1 MSGLKQLRN
10 RVQSIKS
17 TQKITK
23 AMQLVSA
30 SKLKKVKDQAEGFV
44 AYSDLLRASMSDVAK
59 NISLISLPEGYKSF
73 FLEDNKSDLD
83 HLLVVMSSER
93 GLCGGFNASIIRK
106 VKQDIKCLQSS
117 GKKVKLLVVGK
128 KGMDALKGQ
137 YSDLILEYY
146 HDAKGRVES
155 LSLMIKDKIME
166 LVESG
171 QIGGCSIY
179 YNHFK
184 NAMSQIPTMR
194 ALVPAKFDEEE
205 KSEGK
210 SDSSSVLEYEGENV
224 VEEILH
230 LYMSGEISN
239 ALLQSKASEE
249 GARMT
254 AMDNATRNAGELENK
269 LTLQLNRSRQ
279 AIITT
284 ELTEIISGAEA
295 V

>member
-1 MSGLKQLRN
+1 
-10 RVQSIKS
+10 
-17 TQKITK
+17 
-23 AMQLVSA
+23 MQLVSA

-44 AYSDLLRASMSDVAK
+44 EYSEILRKIMSDVAK
-59 NISLISLPEGYKSF
+59 DISLSDLPERYRSF
-73 FLEDNKSDLD
+73 FLENTSDLD

-93 GLCGGFNASIIRK
+93 GLCGGFNASIVRK
-106 VKQDIKCLQSS
+106 VKQDIKDLQSS

-137 YSDLILEYY
+137 YSDLIMEYY
-146 HDAKGRVES
+146 HDAKGQVES
-155 LSLMIKDKIME
+155 LSMMIKNKIME
-166 LVESG
+166 LVESD
-171 QIGGCSIY
+171 QISGCSIY

-194 ALVPAKFDEEE
+194 ALVPAKFDQED
-205 KSEGK
+205 KSNSG
-210 SDSSSVLEYEGENV
+210 SVLEYEGDDV
-224 VEEILH
+224 IEEILH

-254 AMDNATRNAGELENK
+254 AMDNATRNAKELENK

-279 AIITT
+279 AMITT

>member
-44 AYSDLLRASMSDVAK
+44 AYSDILREVMRDVAK
-59 NISLISLPEGYKSF
+59 NISLSDLPERYKSF
-73 FLEDNKSDLD
+73 FLEDKSDLD

-106 VKQDIKCLQSS
+106 VKQDIKDLQAS

-146 HDAKGRVES
+146 HDAKGRVETM
-155 LSLMIKDKIME
+155 SLMIKNKIME

-184 NAMSQIPTMR
+184 NAMSQIPTTR
-194 ALVPAKFDEEE
+194 ALVPAKFEEAE

-210 SDSSSVLEYEGENV
+210 SDSSSMLEYEGDNV

-254 AMDNATRNAGELENK
+254 AMDNATRNAKELENK

>member
-44 AYSDLLRASMSDVAK
+44 AYSDILREVMRDVAK
-59 NISLISLPEGYKSF
+59 NISLSDLPERYKSF
-73 FLEDNKSDLD
+73 FLEDKSDLD

-93 GLCGGFNASIIRK
+93 GLCGGFNASIVRK
-106 VKQDIKCLQSS
+106 VKQDIKDLQAS

-146 HDAKGRVES
+146 HDAKGRVETM
-155 LSLMIKDKIME
+155 SLMIKNKIME

-194 ALVPAKFDEEE
+194 ALVPAKFEEAE

-210 SDSSSVLEYEGENV
+210 SDSSSVLEYEGDNV

-254 AMDNATRNAGELENK
+254 AMDNATRNAKELENK